1 MELTNKLRSLRTLRG
16 VTQEALAGALGVSP
30 QAVSKW
36 ERGAAMPDISLLPE
50 LSVYFGVSMDELF
63 GLTEEKELDRIQN
76 MLWDRRL
83 LSPHEMEQAERWL
96 DEKIAAGYRAAD
108 CHRLKADLYN
118 HQARMLKAK
127 AEDAAKAALSLD
139 PGCKW
144 GFDELIC
151 AMDGYTADWYARNH
165 FRLIAW
171 LEDFVKQHP
180 ESRSGWMALMENL
193 LDDGRLAEAAQA
205 LKGLEQA
212 DDSYRVPAY
221 RAKLLLR
228 EDKREEALATL
239 EQMERD
245 FPEDW
250 LAAMNTAEFFA
261 MEGDWETAIDRTKRA
276 ISIQKPPRYVDG
288 YEMLAQLCEITGDI
302 PGAIAA
308 LEEELRV
315 DEEDWH
321 FTQGESA
328 DFVRREIERL
338 KAKK

>member
-1 MELTNKLRSLRTLRG
+1 MELTNKLRSLRMLRG
-16 VTQEALAGALGVSP
+16 ITQEALAAEMGVSP

-63 GLTEEKELDRIQN
+63 GLTEEKEFDRIQN

-83 LSPHEMEQAERWL
+83 LPPHDMEQAERWL

-118 HQARMLKAK
+118 HQARMLKSK
-127 AEDAAKAALSLD
+127 AELSAKAALTLD
-139 PGCKW
+139 PACKW
-144 GFDELIC
+144 GFDELDD

-171 LEDFVKQHP
+171 LEEFTAQHP
-180 ESRSGWMALMENL
+180 DSRNGFMTLMDNL
-193 LDDGRLAEAAQA
+193 LDDGRTKEAARA
-205 LKGLEQA
+205 LVGLKKA
-212 DDSYRVPAY
+212 DSSYRVPLY
-221 RAKLLLR
+221 RAKLLWC
-228 EDKREEALATL
+228 EGKREQAWEELRR
-239 EQMERD
+239 MERD
-245 FPEDW
+245 YSQEW
-250 LAAMNTAEFFA
+250 LASLSVAEFHA
-261 MEGDWETAIDRTKRA
+261 MEGDFDRA
-276 ISIQKPPRYVDG
+276 IAQVKKAIEIQKPPRYVDC

-321 FTQGESA
+321 FTEGESA
-328 DFVRREIERL
+328 DVVRREIARL
-338 KAKK
+338 KAKQ